1 MFEIIIVEI
10 KEIKKKKDGELLEA
24 LGDVGG
30 SVFIMASTLRVM

>member
-10 KEIKKKKDGELLEA
+10 KEIKKKDGELLEA